1 MKVSKMFGLA
11 MVSALFAANAF
22 AGFVSIGVGTG
33 ERALPSCGGTV
44 EVNNGGND
52 NQLNVV
58 FRNVQDCSNLSIP
71 EKNKTYKLQEQVR
84 GRGGSYTVTTA
95 EKKRTGFHSAELTL
109 ESNSGAHSDEIEVFY
124 EVINPSTPSLPP
136 SSGGNGGW

>member
-1 MKVSKMFGLA
+1 MFGLV
-11 MVSALFAANAF
+11 MVSALFASSAF
-22 AGFVSIGVGTG
+22 AGYVSIGVGTG

-95 EKKRTGFHSAELTL
+95 EKKRTGFHSADLSL
-109 ESNSGAHSDEIEVFY
+109 ESNSGAHGDEIEVYY
-124 EVINPSTPSLPP
+124 EVINPSQPLPP
-136 SSGGNGGW
+136 SGGTGGGW

>member
-1 MKVSKMFGLA
+1 MKLSKMFGIALI
-11 MVSALFAANAF
+11 SGLFAANAF
-22 AGFVSIGVGTG
+22 AGYVSIGVGTG

-44 EVNNGGND
+44 EVNNGGNN

-71 EKNKTYKLQEQVR
+71 EKAKTYKLQEQVR

-95 EKKRTGFHSAELTL
+95 EKKRPGFHSAELTL
-109 ESNSGAHSDEIEVFY
+109 ESNSGAHSDEIEVYY
-124 EVINPSTPSLPP
+124 EVINPSLPP